1 MGANEQDE
9 MGRASPNSIASIAH
23 IAKSGEGIVPVGKPN
38 PDVSSGWLSTKS
50 TVLAAI
56 FEPLLYPFAVLALR
70 ILIGT
75 DRNTT
80 P

>member
-9 MGRASPNSIASIAH
+9 MGRASPNSITSIAN
-23 IAKSGEGIVPVGKPN
+23 IARSGEGIVPVGKPN
-38 PDVSSGWLSTKS
+38 PDVSGWLSTKS